1 MTMVAVVFDARA
13 QDDALTP
20 QTKAE
25 QFCESGRKLAPEMKT
40 VALGY
45 AAAGLKCDMFG
56 EDMIKSAAS
65 EVETVPTEDGLV
77 NVIETKHFAG

>member
-1 MTMVAVVFDARA
+1 MMQAPVGVEAPMTMVAVVFDVRA

-40 VALGY
+40 VA
-45 AAAGLKCDMFG
+45 FG
-56 EDMIKSAAS
+56 
-65 EVETVPTEDGLV
+65 
-77 NVIETKHFAG
+77 

>member
-1 MTMVAVVFDARA
+1 VAVVFDVRE

-40 VALGY
+40 VA
-45 AAAGLKCDMFG
+45 FG
-56 EDMIKSAAS
+56 
-65 EVETVPTEDGLV
+65 
-77 NVIETKHFAG
+77 